1 MRDQGLG
8 SWTGRRRRMSPE
20 RVALIQ
26 DGSAISYAEL
36 DDLAVRAAHG
46 LRQAGIGRGDRVA
59 WLGLN
64 SIEMVATMLGTA
76 KLGAVFVPLNT
87 RLAPPEIAWILRD
100 SEPSLWCWT
109 PGFESIAESDE
120 VRATAVPRRRVTDL
134 AGGRGMAEL
143 LADDVTPLDEPVDH
157 DDLFMIQY
165 TSGTSGRPK
174 GVQLTHGNIVWNCYN
189 LLVDVDVRAD
199 EVALVT
205 APLFHTAALNQV
217 LFPIILKGGTSL
229 VEARFDA
236 ARAIEL
242 IEEYGVTLLFG
253 VTSMYLAIAQS
264 PRWADADLRTLR
276 SALSGGAPLPEA
288 LLRIYAERGLPII
301 QGYGLTEAS
310 PGVTMLRAP
319 ETLRKLGSAGTP
331 CFFTD
336 VRVVGPDGAEVGVG
350 EPGEVL
356 VRGRNVTPG
365 YWRDPAA
372 TAGAFAGGGAGAD
385 GWLLT
390 GDLATVDEEGYLR
403 IVDRVKDMFI
413 SGGENVY
420 PVEVESA
427 LYTHPAVAE
436 CAVVGVPDERWGE
449 VGRAAVVLREGHR
462 LSAEDL
468 LAHLDGRLA
477 RYKIPRQV
485 RFVTELPHNA
495 SGKLVK
501 SRVKEMVSTP

>member
-8 SWTGRRRRMSPE
+8 SWTTRRRRMSPDKA
-20 RVALIQ
+20 ALVQ
-26 DGSAISYAEL
+26 NGTAVTYAEL
-36 DDLAVRAAHG
+36 DDLAIRAAHG
-46 LRQAGIGRGDRVA
+46 LREAGVGRGDRVA

-64 SIEMVATMLGTA
+64 SIEMVAAMLGTA

-87 RLAPPEIAWILRD
+87 RLAPPEVAWILANA
-100 SEPSLWCWT
+100 EPTLLCWT
-109 PGFESIAESDE
+109 EGFEALAQSQD
-120 VRATAVPRRRVTDL
+120 VRATGVRGLFVTDL
-134 AGGRGMAEL
+134 ADGGLKEL
-143 LADDVTPLDEPVDH
+143 LSDDLSPLDEQVDH

-189 LLVDVDVRAD
+189 LLVDVDVRTD

-217 LFPIILKGGTSL
+217 LFPLLLKGGTSL
-229 VEARFDA
+229 IEARFDP

-253 VTSMYLAIAQS
+253 VTSMYLAIAQA
-264 PRWADADLRTLR
+264 PRWAEADLHTLR

-288 LLRIYAERGLPII
+288 LLRTWAERGLPII

-336 VRVVGPDGAEVGVG
+336 VRVVSAAMAEVAIG

-372 TAGAFAGGGAGAD
+372 TQAAFVEGE
-385 GWLLT
+385 WLQT
-390 GDLATVDEEGYLR
+390 GDLATVDEDGFLR

-420 PVEVESA
+420 PVEVEA
-427 LYTHPAVAE
+427 AVYTHPAVAE
-436 CAVVGVPDERWGE
+436 CAVVGIADERWGE
-449 VGRAAVVLREGHR
+449 VGQVVVVVRSGHSLTAAE
-462 LSAEDL
+462 L
-468 LAHLDGRLA
+468 LEHLKGRIA
-477 RYKIPRQV
+477 GYKIPKYV
-485 RFVTELPHNA
+485 RFVDELPHNA
-495 SGKLVK
+495 SGKLLK
-501 SRVKEMVSTP
+501 ARIKEMLAVDAR

>member
-8 SWTGRRRRMSPE
+8 SWTSRRRRMSPE
-20 RVALIQ
+20 KPALVQ
-26 DGSAISYAEL
+26 DGASVSYAEL
-36 DDLAVRAAHG
+36 DDLAIRAARG
-46 LRQAGIGRGDRVA
+46 LRSAGVGRGDRVA

-64 SIEMVATMLGTA
+64 SIEMVAAMLGTA

-87 RLAPPEIAWILRD
+87 RLAPPEVAWILANA
-100 SEPSLWCWT
+100 EPALLCWT
-109 PGFESIAESDE
+109 AGFETIVESAEVHD
-120 VRATAVPRRRVTDL
+120 TGVPALQVTDQ
-134 AGGRGMAEL
+134 AGGRGLAEL
-143 LADDVTPLDEPVDH
+143 LADDRTPLDEPVDH

-174 GVQLTHGNIVWNCYN
+174 GVQLTHGNIVWNCFN
-189 LLVDVDVRAD
+189 LIVDVDVRSD

-217 LFPIILKGGTSL
+217 LFPLILKGATCL
-229 VEARFDA
+229 VEARFDP

-242 IEEYGVTLLFG
+242 IEEHGVTLLFG
-253 VTSMYLAIAQS
+253 VTSMYLAIAQA
-264 PRWADADLRTLR
+264 PRWPEADLHTLR

-288 LLRIYAERGLPII
+288 LLRTYAERGLPII

-336 VRVVGPDGAEVGVG
+336 VRVVRVGLTDVDTD

-372 TAGAFAGGGAGAD
+372 TRAAFVD
-385 GWLLT
+385 GDWLQT
-390 GDLATVDEEGYLR
+390 GDLATLDDEGYLR
-403 IVDRVKDMFI
+403 VVDRVKDMFI

-420 PVEVESA
+420 PVEVEA
-427 LYTHPAVAE
+427 AVYTHPAVAE

-449 VGRAAVVLREGHR
+449 VGHAVVVVRAGH
-462 LSAEDL
+462 SFTTADL
-468 LAHLDGRLA
+468 LEHLGGRLA
-477 RYKIPRQV
+477 RYKIPKYVQ
-485 RFVTELPHNA
+485 FVDELPHNA
-495 SGKLVK
+495 SGKLAK
-501 SRVKEMVSTP
+501 ARVKEMLVNAS